1 MDGRLPE
8 ASPQGKRGR
17 GTGLRPHTTVAS
29 KANRDVLHRVE
40 LAEGK
45 MQGQV
50 LSQRLTLPAQYLPL
64 I

>member
-1 MDGRLPE
+1 M
-8 ASPQGKRGR
+8 
-17 GTGLRPHTTVAS
+17 AS